1 MKHQLLAKNKARED
15 EKMLFKARWFLAI
28 CLWSM
33 ATDHWLMV
41 ADPLAL
47 GVIAPPKA
55 VERGWRTSACD

>member
-41 ADPLAL
+41 TDPLAL
-47 GVIAPPKA
+47 GVIALSNSSGTWLA
-55 VERGWRTSACD
+55 NISL